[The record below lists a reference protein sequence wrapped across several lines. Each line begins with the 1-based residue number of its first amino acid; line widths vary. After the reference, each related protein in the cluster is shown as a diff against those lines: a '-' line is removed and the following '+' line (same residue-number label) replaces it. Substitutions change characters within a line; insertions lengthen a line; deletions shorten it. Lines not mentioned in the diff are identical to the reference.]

1 MRAISVLFVALTISL
16 LMTGR
21 AHTQNSV
28 DVKSA
33 INKSLPLLQSV
44 GLPFIENTGCASCH
58 HNVLPAMATATA
70 RERGF
75 KVDDRARREQSK
87 KMLSWVEAGREKML
101 QGVGIPG
108 DATTAGYAL
117 LGLAADKYPADKNTD
132 ALVHYLLG
140 KQASDGRWLPVSY
153 RPPIEY
159 SDFTTT
165 AITARVIQLYAPKG
179 RANEIADRVARAR
192 EWLIKAKPVTN
203 EERAYRLLGLVWSH
217 ATNPEVE
224 QAIESLL
231 AQQRP
236 DGGWSQIATLSSD
249 AYATGQAL
257 FALNQ
262 AGRFATNHE
271 AYQRGV
277 NYLLKTQL
285 GDGSW
290 FVQTRAIGFQRYFE
304 SGFPHGK
311 SQFISAAG
319 TSWATL
325 ALALSVAPQK

>member
-1 MRAISVLFVALTISL
+1 MRVISVLFIASTISL
-16 LMTGR
+16 VMADR
-21 AHTQNSV
+21 AHTQNSN

-33 INKSLPLLQSV
+33 INKSIPLLQSV
-44 GLPFIENTGCASCH
+44 GVPFIENTGCASCH

-70 RERGF
+70 REHGF
-75 KVDDRARREQSK
+75 KVDDRIRREQLK
-87 KMLSWVEAGREKML
+87 KMLSWIEAGREKML

-108 DATTAGYAL
+108 DATTASYAL
-117 LGLAADKYPADKNTD
+117 LGLAADKYPADEKTD
-132 ALVHYLLG
+132 ALVHYVLG
-140 KQASDGRWLPVSY
+140 KQAADGRWQPVAY

-165 AITARVIQLYAPKG
+165 AITARAIQLYAPKG
-179 RANEIADRVARAR
+179 RAVEIGKRVARAR
-192 EWLIKAKPVTN
+192 EWLVKATPVTS
-203 EERAYRLLGLVWSH
+203 EERAYRLLGLFWSR
-217 ATNPEVE
+217 ATNHEVE
-224 QAIESLL
+224 QAAESLL

-236 DGGWSQIATLSSD
+236 DGGWSPITTLPSD

-257 FALNQ
+257 FALAQ
-262 AGRFATNHE
+262 AGVLRTNDA

-304 SGFPHGK
+304 SGFPHGR

-325 ALALSVAPQK
+325 ALALSVAP

>member
-1 MRAISVLFVALTISL
+1 MRIISVLFMALTLSL
-16 LMTGR
+16 VMTER
-21 AHTQNSV
+21 AHTQNSA

-33 INKSLPLLQSV
+33 VNKSLPLLQSV
-44 GLPFIENTGCASCH
+44 GVPFIENTGCASCH

-70 RERGF
+70 REHGF
-75 KVDDRARREQSK
+75 KVDDRIAREQLK
-87 KMLSWVEAGREKML
+87 KMLSWLEAGREKML

-108 DATTAGYAL
+108 DATTASYAL
-117 LGLAADKYPADKNTD
+117 LGLAADKYPADNNTD
-132 ALVHYLLG
+132 AMVHYLLG
-140 KQASDGRWLPVSY
+140 KQASDGRWKPVAY

-165 AITARVIQLYAPKG
+165 AITARAIQLYAPKG
-179 RANEIADRVARAR
+179 RANEISKRVARAR
-192 EWLIKAKPVTN
+192 AWLVKATPATN

-217 ATNPEVE
+217 ATNHDVE
-224 QAIESLL
+224 QAAEGLL
-231 AQQRP
+231 AQQRA
-236 DGGWSQIATLSSD
+236 DGGWSQMATLESD

-257 FALNQ
+257 FALAQ
-262 AGRFATNHE
+262 AGILATKDA

-277 NYLLKTQL
+277 KYLLKTQL

-325 ALALSVAPQK
+325 ALTLSVAP

>member
-1 MRAISVLFVALTISL
+1 MRVISVLFIALTLSL
-16 LMTGR
+16 VMTER
-21 AHTQNSV
+21 AHTQNST

-33 INKSLPLLQSV
+33 IKKSIPLLQSV
-44 GLPFIENTGCASCH
+44 GVPFIENTGCASCH
-58 HNVLPAMATATA
+58 HNVLPAIATATA
-70 RERGF
+70 REHGF
-75 KVDDRARREQSK
+75 KVDDRARREQLK
-87 KMLSWVEAGREKML
+87 KMLSWIEAAREKML

-108 DATTAGYAL
+108 DATTASYAL
-117 LGLAADKYPADKNTD
+117 LGLAADKHPADKNTD
-132 ALVHYLLG
+132 ALVHYILG
-140 KQASDGRWLPVSY
+140 KQAGDGRWQPVAY

-165 AITARVIQLYAPKG
+165 AITVRAIQLYAPKG
-179 RANEIADRVARAR
+179 RANEVGKRVARAR
-192 EWLIKAKPVTN
+192 EWLVKATPVTN
-203 EERAYRLLGLVWSH
+203 EERAYQLLGLVWSR
-217 ATNPEVE
+217 ANKQDVE
-224 QAIESLL
+224 KAAKSLL
-231 AQQRP
+231 AQQRT

-257 FALNQ
+257 FALAQ
-262 AGRFATNHE
+262 AGLLATNDA

-277 NYLLKTQL
+277 KYLLKSQF

-311 SQFISAAG
+311 SQFVSAAG

-325 ALALSVAPQK
+325 ALILSVAP

>member
-1 MRAISVLFVALTISL
+1 MRVISVLFIALTLSL
-16 LMTGR
+16 VITER
-21 AHTQNSV
+21 AHTQNTA

-33 INKSLPLLQSV
+33 INKSIPLLQSV
-44 GLPFIENTGCASCH
+44 GVPFIENTGCASCH

-70 RERGF
+70 RKYGF
-75 KVDDRARREQSK
+75 KVNDGIAREQSK
-87 KMLSWVEAGREKML
+87 KMLSWIEAAREKML

-108 DATTAGYAL
+108 DATTVSYAL

-132 ALVHYLLG
+132 AMVHYLIG
-140 KQASDGRWLPVSY
+140 KQASDGRWQPVAY

-165 AITARVIQLYAPKG
+165 AITAHAIQLYAPKG
-179 RANEIADRVARAR
+179 RTNEIGKRVARAR
-192 EWLIKAKPVTN
+192 EWLVKATPVTS
-203 EERAYRLLGLVWSH
+203 EERAYQLLGLVWSR
-217 ATNPEVE
+217 ANKQDVE
-224 QAIESLL
+224 KAAKSLL

-257 FALNQ
+257 FALAQ
-262 AGRFATNHE
+262 GGILATNDP

-325 ALALSVAPQK
+325 ALTLSVAP